1 MKNKITFC
9 CSTYNT
15 LNYLKLAIKSVRQN
29 AHFKDAPF
37 VVHTENSDDGTNEW
51 LEENKDKYNLEI
63 YIEPHTDPVRG
74 IGGGMNFCA
83 EKVKTEYILFIQS
96 DFYCARNF
104 DIELL
109 KVFDDYDEDTRL
121 LVTSHRVQP
130 DIFQDRERARINNQN
145 IRPGTVFTDFDD
157 FGVLHDDFKEEKFLN
172 WCDEFSEMN
181 DFRIPRSEGAGGY
194 LIKKRDWDYIGG
206 NDPLFAPASWEDVDL
221 AVRMTLEDFEFVLTP
236 KSVIWHFAART
247 SWFEGSDDIFFLDYE
262 TRQYDLKKSKRQV
275 DAEIRNRKKFNK
287 KWCRIP
293 DYDDY
298 GMPILE
304 SLNTE
309 GVKTRL

>member
-1 MKNKITFC
+1 MSKITFC

-15 LNYLKLAIKSVRQN
+15 LNYLKWAIKSVRQN

-37 VVHTENSDDGTNEW
+37 VVHAENSDDGTNEW
-51 LEENKDKYNLEI
+51 LEEVKDKYNLEI

-109 KVFDDYDEDTRL
+109 KVFEDYNEDTRL

-130 DIFQDRERARINNQN
+130 DIFRDRDRGGRD
-145 IRPGTVFTDFDD
+145 GTVFTDFED
-157 FGVLHDDFKEEKFLN
+157 FGVLHNDFKEDIFLD

-181 DFRIPRSEGAGGY
+181 DF
-194 LIKKRDWDYIGG
+194 
-206 NDPLFAPASWEDVDL
+206 
-221 AVRMTLEDFEFVLTP
+221 
-236 KSVIWHFAART
+236 
-247 SWFEGSDDIFFLDYE
+247 
-262 TRQYDLKKSKRQV
+262 
-275 DAEIRNRKKFNK
+275 
-287 KWCRIP
+287 
-293 DYDDY
+293 
-298 GMPILE
+298 
-304 SLNTE
+304 
-309 GVKTRL
+309 

>member
-15 LNYLKLAIKSVRQN
+15 LNYLKLAIRSVRQN

-130 DIFQDRERARINNQN
+130 DIFQDRKRARLNKKLT
-145 IRPGTVFTDFDD
+145 RPGTIFTDFDD
-157 FGVLHDDFKEEKFLN
+157 FGVLHDDFKENQFLD
-172 WCDEFSEMN
+172 WCDEFSEIN

-194 LIKKRDWDYIGG
+194 LIKKRDWDYMGG
-206 NDPLFAPASWEDVDL
+206 NDPLFAPASWEDMDL
-221 AVRMTLEDFEFVLTP
+221 AVRMQLENFEFVLTS

-247 SWFEGSDDIFFLDYE
+247 SWFEGSDDLFFINPD
-262 TRQYDLKKSKRQV
+262 TRKYQLQKSKRQV
-275 DAEIRNRKKFNK
+275 DAEKTNRQKFIS
-287 KWCRIP
+287 KWGRIP
-293 DYDDY
+293 EYDEFD
-298 GMPILE
+298 MPKLE
-304 SLNTE
+304 ELTTD

>member
-29 AHFKDAPF
+29 AYFKDAPF

-109 KVFDDYDEDTRL
+109 KVFDDYDEDTKL

-130 DIFQDRERARINNQN
+130 DIFHDRERARVNNKHT
-145 IRPGTVFTDFDD
+145 RPGTIFTDFDD
-157 FGVLHDDFKEEKFLN
+157 FGVLHDDFKEERFLN

-181 DFRIPRSEGAGGY
+181 DFRIRRSEGAGGY

-206 NDPLFAPASWEDVDL
+206 NDPLFAPASWEDMDL
-221 AVRMTLEDFEFVLTP
+221 AVRMQLEDFEFVLTS

-247 SWFEGSDDIFFLDYE
+247 SWFEGSDDIFFLDQE
-262 TRQYDLKKSKRQV
+262 TRKYDLRKSKRQV
-275 DAEIRNRKKFNK
+275 NAEARNRKKFSE
-287 KWCRIP
+287 KWGRIP
-293 DYDDY
+293 DYDEFD
-298 GMPILE
+298 MPKIE